1 MAVKQTIPTYTN
13 STKSLTLGN
22 FKGID
27 ASSSP
32 FEVNIS
38 RATYC
43 QNLINEDG
51 VNHKR
56 QGWTQDIELNNYIFS
71 KKNTEILGIYPVV
84 LGYESENVYGYVI
97 AYKTAT
103 DIAQIE
109 VKLKNDYPN
118 INSTNNITL
127 SINSNTKNV
136 GCFTNAGK
144 VYVLC
149 GGNYILITLE
159 KENEIFSLKFKEQKE
174 FAYIPTTTISINSV
188 YDEENNRATL
198 SSLEEANVLT
208 PKRKN
213 SLIGMDRTPIEFV
226 FYYSYSM
233 ASGTTTVSYIDVYKT
248 SESID
253 KAIRFY
259 PKEND
264 MTRIIGS
271 VSEEGNYTI
280 VMYFSSG
287 GSQTKTVDI
296 YRNIGGYSNT
306 STTTSSYGS
315 DGLFLSENQNYKDVY
330 FSEIDYKR
338 SFSNRRY
345 RLDSKAKINSEIKVK
360 IISRY
365 SKLIGEEYSCEL
377 TSESGYDVVHPAGYD
392 DKFYKSSGYGVNV
405 YEYEFSAIIESLE
418 YATAIYNEEKKV
430 VALYHDGEI
439 TFFVNTEVCMSGEDN
454 IIVEF
459 ESEND
464 NYTSLIP
471 NCSFGIEYSDRLI
484 LSGSP
489 NYPANVYF
497 SHYNNFS
504 YFPYINY
511 NVIGSISNEIVAL
524 SILNDSTVAVY
535 KSNKVNEST
544 IYYIKPTTVDFED
557 VQKLAFSVTMGTIGE
572 TPVNHAVCC
581 NLIGDNLILS
591 DNGVYG
597 ISVKENISTDDRYA
611 FERSG
616 FINTL
621 LKQHEDLSSA
631 KAIVYKNRYYLAI
644 DDVVYVADA
653 RLKSSAR
660 TGDMKDTFNYEWFY
674 WVNVPVKQW
683 LTIDGELYFLST
695 DNALNKFY
703 NGFDDVKKIQLN
715 TGAITTVSNDSYS
728 LQFSELH
735 EDLLKEGNEIILN
748 GTNYLISDIDDYRTR
763 FKLKDEDGNY
773 IDTRTLDLNQ
783 SFFVLDKEPVV
794 SVWKTPILSLGT
806 TLYLKNLLSCT
817 LIFEP
822 NIEGNAKF
830 GYSCT
835 NKYRDFY
842 SSISPSTGFD
852 LDNLDFSDFS
862 FEDIVA
868 KSRTLKT
875 RVRNFCFI
883 EFIVESNDNMDCAL
897 NNFTILYNI
906 GRKNKGVR

>member
-1 MAVKQTIPTYTN
+1 MTVKQSIPSHTN
-13 STKSLTLGN
+13 TNKSLTLGN

-32 FEVNIS
+32 FEVDVS

-43 QNLINEDG
+43 QNLINENG

-56 QGWTQDIELNNYIFS
+56 PGWTQDNELNNYILS
-71 KKNTEILGIYPVV
+71 KQIDEVLGIYHIV
-84 LGYESENVYGYVI
+84 LRFENENVDGYVI
-97 AYKTAT
+97 AYKTANN
-103 DIAQIE
+103 IAQLG
-109 VKLKNDYPN
+109 VKLKDNYLN
-118 INSTNNITL
+118 TNNIAL
-127 SINSNTKNV
+127 NINNNTENIS
-136 GCFTNAGK
+136 CFENDGK
-144 VYVLC
+144 AYVLC
-149 GGNYILITLE
+149 GGNYISISIE
-159 KENEIFSLKFKEQKE
+159 KENDQMSLKFKEQKE

-188 YDEENNRATL
+188 YDEENNGATL

-226 FYYSYSM
+226 FYYSYST
-233 ASGTTTVSYIDVYKT
+233 ASGTTTVSYIDIYKT

-264 MTRIIGS
+264 LTRIIGS

-287 GSQTKTVDI
+287 DSQTKTVDI
-296 YRNIGGYSNT
+296 YRNIGGYSNSS
-306 STTTSSYGS
+306 STTAAYGS
-315 DGLFLSENQNYKDVY
+315 DGLFLSENKYSKNVY

-338 SFSNRRY
+338 SFANRRY
-345 RLDSKAKINSEIKVK
+345 KLDSKAKIGSEIKVK
-360 IISRY
+360 IITRY
-365 SKLIGEEYSCEL
+365 STLIDEEYSCES
-377 TSESGYDVVHPAGYD
+377 TIENGYDIAYPAGFD
-392 DKFYKSSGYGVNV
+392 DKFYKSSGYGINV
-405 YEYEFSAIIESLE
+405 YEHEFSATIKSLE
-418 YATAIYNEEKKV
+418 YATPIYNKEKDKV
-430 VALYHDGEI
+430 VALYYDGEI
-439 TFFVNTEVCMSGEDN
+439 TFFINTEVCVSGEDN

-464 NYTSLIP
+464 DYTSLIP

-484 LSGSP
+484 LSGSCKF
-489 NYPANVYF
+489 PAHIYF
-497 SHYNNFS
+497 SHCNDFS

-511 NVIGSISNEIVAL
+511 NIIGSISNEIVGL

-535 KSNKVNEST
+535 KSRKVNEST
-544 IYYIKPTTVDFED
+544 IYYIKPTTVELED

-591 DNGVYG
+591 DNGVFG
-597 ISVKENISTDDRYA
+597 ISLKSNIATDDRYA

-621 LKQHEDLSSA
+621 LKQHEDLSLA

-653 RLKSSAR
+653 RHKSSSRKA
-660 TGDMKDTFNYEWFY
+660 DMKDTFNYEWHY
-674 WVNVPVKQW
+674 WTNISVKQW
-683 LTIDGELYFLST
+683 LIIDGELYFLST

-703 NGFDDVKKIQLN
+703 QGFEDVKKIQLN
-715 TGAITTVSNDSYS
+715 TGAISTIADDTNY

-735 EDLLKEGNEIILN
+735 EDLLKDGNEIIIN
-748 GTNYLISDIDDYRTR
+748 GINYLISDIDDYRTR
-763 FKLKDEDGNY
+763 FKIKDEDGNY
-773 IDTRTLDLNQ
+773 IETKNLDLSQN
-783 SFFVLDKEPVV
+783 FFVLDKNPVV
-794 SVWKTPILSLGT
+794 SIWKTPVLCLGT

-817 LIFEP
+817 LVFEP
-822 NIEGNAKF
+822 NIEGSAKF

-835 NKYRDFY
+835 NKYKNFY
-842 SSISPSTGFD
+842 SSISPSTGLD